1 MGRKVKSFKN
11 YTTEQ
16 IKEFIDNADNA
27 DKYKLGIRLCALYQL
42 SKGKPSR
49 ELEEF
54 YNVSFKQ
61 ILNWADRLENEG
73 LAGLRDKPR
82 SGRPKKLT
90 GEQLSYLRSSLLES
104 PEESGYNTGCWSGPV
119 VCDYILK
126 TFGVEYRTGVYSLL
140 SSMGFSY
147 QKARGFYPERDEQVR
162 EEAKTDIK
170 KL

>member
-16 IKEFIDNADNA
+16 IKTFIDND
-27 DKYKLGIRLCALYQL
+27 DKYKLGIRLYALYQL
-42 SKGKPSR
+42 SKGKSSR

-73 LAGLRDKPR
+73 LEGLRDKPR
-82 SGRPKKLT
+82 SGRPKKLAA
-90 GEQLSYLRSSLLES
+90 EQLSSLRSVLLES
-104 PEESGYNTGCWSGPV
+104 PEQFGYNTACWSGPV
-119 VCDYILK
+119 VSDYILK
-126 TFGVEYRTGVYSLL
+126 TYGVEYRTGIYSLL
-140 SSMGFSY
+140 ASLGFSY
-147 QKARGFYPERDEQVR
+147 QKAKGFYPERN
-162 EEAKTDIK
+162 EESRRDAKTDIK

>member
-16 IKEFIDNADNA
+16 MKGFIDND
-27 DKYKLGIRLCALYQL
+27 DKYKLGIRLYALYQV

-61 ILNWADRLENEG
+61 ILNRADRLENEG

-90 GEQLSYLRSSLLES
+90 GEQLSSLRSALLES
-104 PEESGYNTGCWSGPV
+104 PEELGYNTGCWSGPV
-119 VCDYILK
+119 VCDYISK
-126 TFGVEYRTGVYSLL
+126 TFGVEYRSGVYNLL
-140 SSMGFSY
+140 SFLGFSY
-147 QKARGFYPERDEQVR
+147 QKARGFYPERDQRTR